1 MMSVLYLMCACT
13 LSHTQTHRSCK
24 VFRASEKESGPVAR
38 QPQPPC
44 SLVHFKLKDT
54 NTQEKNCGLSRL
66 PIVRCLNGTD
76 DSCESSLSHTAVYF
90 NPKKSVLEIHLY
102 HECATYKAIC
112 MSDHVTF
119 DPKLVSFLIPL
130 CQQLRFILF
139 VPLIWWAHKA
149 DLKCF
154 SFFGTFGMAWFL
166 SSSLFALLYFEHS
179 KCPFFW
185 PLSSPFVC
193 RQRTCC
199 WTQTWT
205 SK

>member
-1 MMSVLYLMCACT
+1 MHAH
-13 LSHTQTHRSCK
+13 SHTLKRTEAAKYSEQVKRRADLLLGNPSLLAHWFTSSLKIQTR
-24 VFRASEKESGPVAR
+24 R
-38 QPQPPC
+38 
-44 SLVHFKLKDT
+44 
-54 NTQEKNCGLSRL
+54 KNCGLSRL